1 MEIGKISNELLE
13 QIVFSK
19 IKYRHPDVLVG
30 SGLAEDCSLVSFK
43 DEICVVSTDP
53 ITATAN
59 NIGKLAV
66 LVSGNDVATKGIKPF
81 AIMVT
86 LLIPPDAEIDEVKG
100 VIEEII
106 EVSNDME
113 VELIGGHTEVT
124 DAVNRIVV
132 SATSLGKGSLE
143 QVVYGKEVLPGDKI
157 IMTKYA
163 ACEGTVI
170 LYDDFR
176 EDLEGLLTDEDRAEI
191 ELLRGSL
198 SVCDEGVI
206 AGDRGAKYMHDVTEG
221 GVLGAVWE
229 TAKKFGLGAVLHK
242 DEVPILESTQK
253 IADRFDIDPL
263 KLISSGVMLIVA
275 DNKEAGNILK
285 GLENKNINCRII
297 GEFTK
302 GECRLLSKTGS
313 EEIDPPQ
320 SDDLYKAYS

>member
-1 MEIGKISNELLE
+1 MEVGKISNELLE

-30 SGLAEDCSLVSFK
+30 SGLAEDCSLISFN

-59 NIGKLAV
+59 NIGRLSV
-66 LVSGNDVATKGIKPF
+66 LVSGNDVATKGVKPF

-86 LLIPPDAEIDEVKG
+86 LLIPPEASIEDVKG

-106 EVSNDME
+106 EVANDME

-132 SATSLGKGSLE
+132 SATSLGKGKKN
-143 QVVYGKEVLPGDKI
+143 QVVYGKKIVAGDKI

-163 ACEGTVI
+163 GCEGTVI

-176 EDLEGLLTDEDRAEI
+176 EQLDEILTGSDKDEVEI
-191 ELLRGSL
+191 LRGSL
-198 SVCDEGVI
+198 SVCDDGVV
-206 AGDRGAKYMHDVTEG
+206 AGQRGAKYMHDVTEG

-229 TAKKFGLGAVLHK
+229 TAQKFGLGAMIDQEK
-242 DEVPILESTQK
+242 VPVMESTQK
-253 IADRFDIDPL
+253 IAEYFSIDPL
-263 KLISSGVMLIVA
+263 KLISSGVMLIA
-275 DNKEAGNILK
+275 AGEEDAESILK
-285 GLENKNINCRII
+285 GLDDKNINCGII
-297 GEFTK
+297 GEFVK
-302 GECRLLSKTGS
+302 GECLIITPKGTNT
-313 EEIDPPQ
+313 INPPE